1 MAVANQAKVDAVFR
15 VGVGGRRLKDNEYIL
30 DVDKMVATNM
40 KEAMLKLGGTIVKN
54 LEKYSPD
61 DSGRLKSSFELF
73 DIKETKSGYR
83 LEISVGAE
91 YSDYQDKGVKGI
103 KNRRKTFPN
112 AEGRF
117 YQFKTYGMPVEAL
130 QGLEGWMKR
139 KNMEIDATNLRIK
152 YGDETVA
159 GRQMLPQISSSAKR
173 LAYFIKKYGIEGK
186 MFVKRSIDEATPEFN
201 IDIQNI
207 GFNSLTLK
215 ISK

>member
-1 MAVANQAKVDAVFR
+1 MAVATKEQVDGLVNIGGVRLKGNEFIAAVEGTLVKNITDAMQKLGISVVDNLAKYAPVDEGKLAGSFR
-15 VGVGGRRLKDNEYIL
+15 VLK
-30 DVDKMVATNM
+30 V
-40 KEAMLKLGGTIVKN
+40 
-54 LEKYSPD
+54 S
-61 DSGRLKSSFELF
+61 
-73 DIKETKSGYR
+73 ETKTGYR

-139 KNMEIDATNLRIK
+139 KNMEIDATNLI
-152 YGDETVA
+152 E

-173 LAYFIKKYGIEGK
+173 LAYYIKKYGIEGK
-186 MFVKRSIDEATPEFN
+186 MFVKKSIDEATPEFN

>member
-1 MAVANQAKVDAVFR
+1 MAVATKEQVDGLVNIGGVRLKGNEFIAAVEGALVKNITDAMQKLGISVVDNLAKYAPVDEGKLAGSFR
-15 VGVGGRRLKDNEYIL
+15 VLK
-30 DVDKMVATNM
+30 V
-40 KEAMLKLGGTIVKN
+40 
-54 LEKYSPD
+54 S
-61 DSGRLKSSFELF
+61 
-73 DIKETKSGYR
+73 ETKTGYR

-103 KNRRKTFPN
+103 QNRRKTFKN

-139 KNMEIDATNLRIK
+139 KNMEIEATNLI
-152 YGDETVA
+152 E

-173 LAYFIKKYGIEGK
+173 LAYYIKKYGIEGK
-186 MFVKRSIDEATPEFN
+186 QFVKKSIDEATPEFN

>member
-1 MAVANQAKVDAVFR
+1 MAVATKEQVEGLVNI
-15 VGVGGRRLKDNEYIL
+15 GGRRLKGNEFIAAVEGQL
-30 DVDKMVATNM
+30 VKNITD
-40 KEAMLKLGGTIVKN
+40 AMNKLGISIVDN
-54 LEKYSPD
+54 LAKYAPVDQGKLAGSF
-61 DSGRLKSSFELF
+61 RVLKVS
-73 DIKETKSGYR
+73 ETKSGYR

-91 YSDYQDKGVKGI
+91 YSDYQDKGVRGI
-103 KNRRKTFPN
+103 QNRRKTFPN

-139 KNMEIDATNLRIK
+139 KNMEIDATNLI
-152 YGDETVA
+152 E

-173 LAYFIKKYGIEGK
+173 LAYYIKKYGIEGK
-186 MFVKRSIDEATPEFN
+186 MFVKKSIDEATPEFN

>member
-1 MAVANQAKVDAVFR
+1 MAVATKEQVDGLVNI
-15 VGVGGRRLKDNEYIL
+15 GGRRLKGNEF
-30 DVDKMVATNM
+30 VAAVEGALVKNITD
-40 KEAMLKLGGTIVKN
+40 AMNKLGISIVDN
-54 LEKYSPD
+54 LAQYAPVDQGNLAGSF
-61 DSGRLKSSFELF
+61 RVLKVS
-73 DIKETKSGYR
+73 ETKTGYR

-103 KNRRKTFPN
+103 RNRRKTFPN

-139 KNMEIDATNLRIK
+139 KNMEIDATNLI
-152 YGDETVA
+152 E

-173 LAYFIKKYGIEGK
+173 LAYYIKKYGIEGK
-186 MFVKRSIDEATPEFN
+186 QFVKKSIDEATPEFN

>member
-1 MAVANQAKVDAVFR
+1 MAVATKEQVDGLVNI
-15 VGVGGRRLKDNEYIL
+15 GGRRLKGNEF
-30 DVDKMVATNM
+30 VAAVEGALVKNITD
-40 KEAMLKLGGTIVKN
+40 AMNKLGISIVDN
-54 LEKYSPD
+54 LAQYAPVDQGKLAGSF
-61 DSGRLKSSFELF
+61 RVLKVS
-73 DIKETKSGYR
+73 ETKTGYR
-83 LEISVGAE
+83 LEISVGAD

-103 KNRRKTFPN
+103 RNRRKTFPN

-139 KNMEIDATNLRIK
+139 KNMEIDATNLI
-152 YGDETVA
+152 E

-173 LAYFIKKYGIEGK
+173 LAYYIKKYGIEGK
-186 MFVKRSIDEATPEFN
+186 QFVKKSIDEATPEFN